1 MEVITG
7 LLLAGLYFWE
17 THIDVRLWAMPGML
31 QPLAAFLTD
40 NLVLAAHL
48 RFVSHALLLCL
59 MLAASLV
66 DLDEK
71 TIPDSITVWG
81 TLAAFA
87 LAAAYPWSLLPA
99 VHFVIGGQTYV
110 EFLTLASPNL
120 FPAALASWPPAA
132 GLATA
137 LGCWTLWCGGLLPRY
152 WNTRRGLSTA
162 VRVFFHRLLAER
174 VTFLL
179 LALWGGGSLT
189 IVWAARSLDV
199 ASWAAL
205 LTALVGA
212 AAGGGVIWLVRQIGQ
227 VVLQKEAMGFGDV
240 TLMAMIGAFLGWQ
253 TCLMVFF
260 VAPFFGLVL
269 AIVGWSLHREHE
281 IPYGPFLC
289 LGAATVV
296 LKWPAFW
303 DRTEGVF
310 ELGWLVPAMIA
321 VCFVLLA
328 ALLWIYRLL
337 ARAVG
342 GS

>member
-1 MEVITG
+1 MPFILAIPLPLRLLMLFLAGTLVGGAINWAVYRLAWNRRAISPWSKPRADAPHRRLTDRVPVVGWLALRRETPLHGPGFWIRPLAVEVITG

-162 VRVFFHRLLAER
+162 VRVFF
-174 VTFLL
+174 
-179 LALWGGGSLT
+179 
-189 IVWAARSLDV
+189 
-199 ASWAAL
+199 
-205 LTALVGA
+205 
-212 AAGGGVIWLVRQIGQ
+212 
-227 VVLQKEAMGFGDV
+227 
-240 TLMAMIGAFLGWQ
+240 
-253 TCLMVFF
+253 
-260 VAPFFGLVL
+260 
-269 AIVGWSLHREHE
+269 
-281 IPYGPFLC
+281 
-289 LGAATVV
+289 
-296 LKWPAFW
+296 
-303 DRTEGVF
+303 
-310 ELGWLVPAMIA
+310 IA
-321 VCFVLLA
+321 CS
-328 ALLWIYRLL
+328 RN
-337 ARAVG
+337 G
-342 GS
+342 